1 MCLEALTEQAALS
14 LLSVHRPPAAG
25 PGVTC
30 PDHGSLW
37 VGAQHPLVVEFTL
50 VIHVV
55 LKLPQGLRRFKQLPV
70 LVVWEVV
77 LDEQGGMGQELEFI
91 VARAEEELVSSAWGE
106 QG

>member
-1 MCLEALTEQAALS
+1 M
-14 LLSVHRPPAAG
+14 
-25 PGVTC
+25 
-30 PDHGSLW
+30 
-37 VGAQHPLVVEFTL
+37 GAQHPLVVEFTL

-77 LDEQGGMGQELEFI
+77 LDEQGGMGQEVEFI

-106 QG
+106 QGQPCGGGGGASRGDLWLLLLANAPTGGVPPMP